1 MNVSCQE
8 KSCEIKNSTFPPST
22 KKILTNNTSEGVKE
36 FRNRL
41 GKNISKVL
49 QLRII
54 GKGKGKET
62 PYVGYI
68 IETVDP
74 FCLT

>member
-1 MNVSCQE
+1 MKE
-8 KSCEIKNSTFPPST
+8 LW
-22 KKILTNNTSEGVKE
+22 KKIPLLLPEAMKK

-62 PYVGYI
+62 PYAGYL
-68 IETVDP
+68 IESFDP

>member
-1 MNVSCQE
+1 MVDLLFNIE
-8 KSCEIKNSTFPPST
+8 
-22 KKILTNNTSEGVKE
+22 EGVKK

-54 GKGKGKET
+54 GKGQGKET
-62 PYVGYI
+62 PDVGYI
-68 IETVDP
+68 IETFDP
-74 FCLT
+74 FCST